1 MMELHS
7 GRVFPAVV
15 GVFSIA
21 VRIRQ
26 KIGKIVEIRHCLV
39 CPCPVYPQN
48 WSIIRQGTA
57 LSLRYPDGYGG
68 KHQQRHQPL
77 AMDIGRLICQIVYGS
92 V

>member
-1 MMELHS
+1 MVELHS

-48 WSIIRQGTA
+48 WSIIRLPCLYVTLTA
-57 LSLRYPDGYGG
+57 MVENTNNGINPSLWILED
-68 KHQQRHQPL
+68 
-77 AMDIGRLICQIVYGS
+77 
-92 V
+92 